1 MTIYLVD
8 TVNSEE
14 AHPAISDALG
24 AGGGRGRGL
33 ALRVRGAR
41 RRLSPNELRG
51 GRSSDFLGGL
61 GSGGLARQL
70 WHLDG
75 DLVGHSSAGGL
86 DKLNDF
92 DVRLGSGHLGG
103 RLYSVFLGG
112 RADGGFRGFI
122 EELNGH
128 GCDARSKRKE

>member
-75 DLVGHSSAGGL
+75 DLVGHSSAGL
-86 DKLNDF
+86 FYFLIDF
-92 DVRLGSGHLGG
+92 VVRLGGG
-103 RLYSVFLGG
+103 RRGGGRGGGGRGG
-112 RADGGFRGFI
+112 RAGGGGRV
-122 EELNGH
+122 
-128 GCDARSKRKE
+128 